1 MNIKE
6 QPQEAFIKIDYTNKV
21 KAKYLSRY
29 LSSLSEEYKY
39 FIKEN
44 NMEDSFS
51 DELYIKEIEK
61 GSIEI
66 FLSPE
71 YLAGVLPIISDINTI
86 YEFITYV
93 GNFLNYFK
101 KDDEKIDLPAS
112 RIKNYK
118 NLNGVIND
126 GNISSVNYIDNR
138 GGTLNILNSYGKEDS
153 KVIEKN
159 IQKHLLENEDIKEGE
174 FKSVAF
180 YWDYAKFKDTN
191 RYNYKG
197 ICEKISQKPF
207 NVIFENDEI
216 KDYMTAESHLD
227 KPWQD
232 LIYVVDI
239 EYTTVKGK
247 GQIKILKVYTD
258 QTYFQSKDE

>member
-1 MNIKE
+1 MNITEHPK
-6 QPQEAFIKIDYTNKV
+6 EAFIKIDYTNKV

-29 LSSLSEEYKY
+29 LSSLSEEY
-39 FIKEN
+39 
-44 NMEDSFS
+44 
-51 DELYIKEIEK
+51 
-61 GSIEI
+61 
-66 FLSPE
+66 
-71 YLAGVLPIISDINTI
+71 
-86 YEFITYV
+86 
-93 GNFLNYFK
+93 
-101 KDDEKIDLPAS
+101 
-112 RIKNYK
+112 
-118 NLNGVIND
+118 
-126 GNISSVNYIDNR
+126 
-138 GGTLNILNSYGKEDS
+138 
-153 KVIEKN
+153 
-159 IQKHLLENEDIKEGE
+159 IKEGE

-197 ICEKISQKPF
+197 ICEKISKKPF

>member
-1 MNIKE
+1 MNITEHPK
-6 QPQEAFIKIDYTNKV
+6 EAFIKIDYTNKV

-44 NMEDSFS
+44 KMEDSFS

-66 FLSPE
+66 FFSPE

-86 YEFITYV
+86 YEFISYIT
-93 GNFLNYFK
+93 NFLNLFK
-101 KDDEKIDLPAS
+101 KDDEKIELPAN

-126 GNISSVNYIDNR
+126 GNISTVNYIDNR
-138 GGTLNILNSYGKEDS
+138 GGTINILNSYGKEDG
-153 KVIEKN
+153 K
-159 IQKHLLENEDIKEGE
+159 GE

-197 ICEKISQKPF
+197 ICEKISKKPF